1 MATPDSDLP
10 PISTPRVQDRR
21 STPQGV
27 LPRRI
32 QTWLMAGLAAV
43 ILLIILITG
52 RSAPTPRSSGALPPS
67 PIPATADRIRNY
79 QRQLEEEQRRQ
90 VQLDQQQAAVDAR
103 PSAATK
109 PPVPVSTP
117 DPGIEEQKRR
127 ELRSLFADNVAFTRR
142 TVAVMTRPASD
153 APAAPTTN
161 KPVERAEQTSTP
173 ASDTDVAPSEH
184 TTNRPTSTAAAEA
197 PHREYPA
204 AGPRLR
210 LVEGT
215 FIETTLVNRLDGTFT
230 GPVECLVTTPVY
242 SQDRQHILIPAGARV
257 LGKSAPVQNWGES
270 RLAVTFH
277 RLVMPDGHT
286 YTLDQFK
293 GLDQIGATG
302 LRDQVNRHYLQ
313 VFGASV
319 AIGAIA
325 GLAQYNTR
333 SGIDYTFS
341 DAYRQAAGASL
352 ATSASRVLDR
362 YLNVL
367 PTITIR
373 EGFRIKVYLTNDL
386 ELPAYGEQGGV
397 R

>member
-1 MATPDSDLP
+1 MATPNSDAAP
-10 PISTPRVQDRR
+10 PSTQHVQDRR
-21 STPQGV
+21 SMPQGV

-32 QTWLMAGLAAV
+32 QTWLMAGLAGV

-52 RSAPTPRSSGALPPS
+52 RSVPTPRSAGAVPAAPV
-67 PIPATADRIRNY
+67 PATADRIRSY
-79 QRQLEEEQRRQ
+79 QRQLEDEQRRQ
-90 VQLDQQQAAVDAR
+90 AQLDQQQAAIDTRTNPAPKPVAPVAVGDA
-103 PSAATK
+103 
-109 PPVPVSTP
+109 
-117 DPGIEEQKRR
+117 GIEEQQRR

-142 TVAVMTRPASD
+142 TAAVTPLANHEPA
-153 APAAPTTN
+153 TK
-161 KPVERAEQTSTP
+161 KPPKGADQTS
-173 ASDTDVAPSEH
+173 ASLSVDGPAPSE
-184 TTNRPTSTAAAEA
+184 TTTTRAVATTAAEPA
-197 PHREYPA
+197 HHEYPA
-204 AGPRLR
+204 PGPRLR
-210 LVEGT
+210 LFEGT
-215 FIETTLVNRLDGTFT
+215 VIETALVNRLDGTFA
-230 GPVECLVTTPVY
+230 GPVDGLVTTPLY
-242 SQDRQHILIPAGARV
+242 SQDRQHVLVPAGPRIV
-257 LGKSAPVQNWGES
+257 GRSAPVQNWGES

-277 RLVMPDGHT
+277 RLLMPDGHT
-286 YTLDQFK
+286 YSLDQFK

-302 LRDQVNRHYLQ
+302 LRDEVNRHYLQ
-313 VFGASV
+313 VFGASI

-386 ELPAYGEQGGV
+386 ELPVYDAQGGL

>member
-1 MATPDSDLP
+1 MATPDSDAP
-10 PISTPRVQDRR
+10 TPSAQRLQDHR
-21 STPQGV
+21 SMPQGV

-52 RSAPTPRSSGALPPS
+52 RSAPTPRSAGALPAAPV
-67 PIPATADRIRNY
+67 PATADRIRSY
-79 QRQLEEEQRRQ
+79 QRQLEDEQRRQ
-90 VQLDQQQAAVDAR
+90 AQLDQQQAAIDTRTNTASK
-103 PSAATK
+103 SAAAVTS
-109 PPVPVSTP
+109 PETGL
-117 DPGIEEQKRR
+117 DEQQRR

-142 TVAVMTRPASD
+142 TAAITPPANGGPATRIPAKGAEQASASASD
-153 APAAPTTN
+153 DEAARSESARTRATATTAE
-161 KPVERAEQTSTP
+161 PV
-173 ASDTDVAPSEH
+173 H
-184 TTNRPTSTAAAEA
+184 
-197 PHREYPA
+197 HEYPA
-204 AGPRLR
+204 PGPRLR
-210 LVEGT
+210 LLEGT
-215 FIETTLVNRLDGTFT
+215 VIETTLVNRLDGTFA
-230 GPVECLVTTPVY
+230 GPVDGLVTTPLY
-242 SQDRQHILIPAGARV
+242 SQDRQHVLIPAGARIV
-257 LGKSAPVQNWGES
+257 GRSTPVQNWGES

-277 RLVMPDGHT
+277 RLLMPDGHT
-286 YTLDQFK
+286 YSLDQFK

-313 VFGASV
+313 VFGASI

-386 ELPAYGEQGGV
+386 ELPAYDEQGGV